1 MTSVALVLA
10 DPAASPLPAVL
21 AAQPGLFLRDVLTAP
36 AARTAL
42 LQRPPQVALVE
53 LPGDAPAV
61 LSAVGAVAA
70 ARPALPFLALARTA
84 DFDTAL
90 AAFRAGCTG
99 YLLHDAALP
108 ARLGPACAELL
119 AGGAPLSPAIARQL
133 VRHVAALPPPAPRSD
148 LTAREREVLAQLA
161 AGLTYRQIA
170 QHLAVSEDT
179 VRAHI
184 RNLYRKLGV
193 HSRTA
198 ATLRHFG
205 HA

>member
-1 MTSVALVLA
+1 MICAALVLS
-10 DPAASPLPAVL
+10 DPSASPLPVGHRADAGFEVRTVVTR
-21 AAQPGLFLRDVLTAP
+21 AEAPGALRAP
-36 AARTAL
+36 TL
-42 LQRPPQVALVE
+42 QVACVE
-53 LPGDAPAV
+53 LPAAPAPA
-61 LSAVGAVAA
+61 LAAVRAIAA
-70 ARPALPFLALARTA
+70 ARPDLPLLALARRVDPESA
-84 DFDTAL
+84 V

-99 YLLHDAALP
+99 YVAFDAALP
-108 ARLGPACAELL
+108 ARLPSACAELL
-119 AGGAPLSPAIARQL
+119 AGGAPLDPAIARHL
-133 VRHVAALPPPAPRSD
+133 VRLVAALPGPSPRAD
-148 LTAREREVLAQLA
+148 LTGREREVLAHLA

-198 ATLRHFG
+198 ATLVHLG